1 MEAPVI
7 IDPETYYQLK
17 DLMGA
22 DYIPE
27 VIDTYIVET
36 GDLIE
41 RMGQAMAQPDA
52 AAFGRIAHSI
62 KSSSASL
69 GALAFSQQ
77 ARDLEMMGKANDLTG
92 AVGKLEKLTLDFMQV
107 KQRLETLKNEP

>member
-52 AAFGRIAHSI
+52 AVFGRIAHSI

-77 ARDLEMMGKANDLTG
+77 ARELEMLGKAGDLSNAG
-92 AVGKLEKLTLDFMQV
+92 PLLARLAADFGGV
-107 KQRLETLKNEP
+107 KARLEELKNES